1 MTWSLV
7 IIRSTI
13 ARCFRNCFYASWKR
27 GNVYVSKF
35 YEREREGE
43 MEEEKDVLK
52 ILRVSRIHAHQ
63 PRTPIRVISQTLH
76 LGSETIGASTG
87 RFLWAERNVSSTEE
101 MLLNGGWMLAF
112 FAKSQHDRFFESLG
126 CRAGHILDRLAMRD
140 SPESRCV

>member
-1 MTWSLV
+1 MLSELFLRVVKT
-7 IIRSTI
+7 R
-13 ARCFRNCFYASWKR
+13 KR
-27 GNVYVSKF
+27 L
-35 YEREREGE
+35 RER
-43 MEEEKDVLK
+43 
-52 ILRVSRIHAHQ
+52 ILREKEKGKGRGERRIENSRIRAHQ

-112 FAKSQHDRFFESLG
+112 FVKSQHDRFFESLG